1 MGLLIKSSNFVNK
14 TADKAEK
21 DSPITAI
28 AKLLPAE
35 AIAFFTV
42 FKIYMDKLTLPSEIN
57 FAKIIGLLIG
67 LLYVFLS
74 RILALT
80 RDEKKFFED
89 LKKDEWKDVI
99 IQAGIATANFLV
111 YYLLQM
117 NFFIGIGSPE
127 LTELIIVIIGF
138 IWIPVIGFVGYM
150 LSK

>member
-1 MGLLIKSSNFVNK
+1 MGLLIKSSNFVAK

-42 FKIYMDKLTLPSEIN
+42 FKIYMDKLTIPSEIY
-57 FAKIIGLLIG
+57 FAKMIGLIIG

-80 RDEKKFFED
+80 RDEKKFR
-89 LKKDEWKDVI
+89 
-99 IQAGIATANFLV
+99 
-111 YYLLQM
+111 Y
-117 NFFIGIGSPE
+117 
-127 LTELIIVIIGF
+127 
-138 IWIPVIGFVGYM
+138 
-150 LSK
+150 